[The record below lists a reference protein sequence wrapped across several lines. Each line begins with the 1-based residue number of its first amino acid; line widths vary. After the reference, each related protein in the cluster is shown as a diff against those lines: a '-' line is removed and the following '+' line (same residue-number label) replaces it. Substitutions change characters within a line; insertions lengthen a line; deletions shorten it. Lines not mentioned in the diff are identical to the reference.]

1 MPFTNSVLAPEPM
14 EEPQETKERLLRGLL
29 WTPKKL
35 KVDSPK
41 RGRKQCT
48 FKWQQLKG
56 LNRGVCV
63 CERERVCVRMRALLT
78 ERNVCVLAGFP

>member
-1 MPFTNSVLAPEPM
+1 M

-63 CERERVCVRMRALLT
+63 RERACVCAHACAFDREKCVCIGRLSLITHLLGGI
-78 ERNVCVLAGFP
+78 L